1 MGRASMV
8 TGTYLTHGFIL
19 GTNVT
24 WWAELQCLNHVQLVT
39 KSFSDVFFCLQVD
52 GPITGGA
59 YKRGGL

>member
-8 TGTYLTHGFIL
+8 AGTYLTHGFIL

-39 KSFSDVFFCLQVD
+39 KSFSEFFGCIFLF
-52 GPITGGA
+52 TGRWA
-59 YKRGGL
+59 YNRGGL